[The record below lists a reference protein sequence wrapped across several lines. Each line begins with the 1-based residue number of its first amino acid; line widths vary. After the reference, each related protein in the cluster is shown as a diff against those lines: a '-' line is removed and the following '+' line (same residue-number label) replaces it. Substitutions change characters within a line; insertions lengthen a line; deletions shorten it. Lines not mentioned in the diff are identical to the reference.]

1 MSAELG
7 WAVKNG
13 DLDKVKDF
21 IELKASF
28 MLKSKRF
35 PYALPYIYRIIYF
48 GIANAC
54 YVMFTFNLWEDVNFD
69 SVK

>member
-28 MLKSKRF
+28 ILKNKIFPFISSYISYYLFWDSECMLRH
-35 PYALPYIYRIIYF
+35 
-48 GIANAC
+48 
-54 YVMFTFNLWEDVNFD
+54 VTFILMGGCKF
-69 SVK
+69 

>member
-28 MLKSKRF
+28 ILKSKIF
-35 PYALPYIYRIIYF
+35 PYISSYISYYLFWDSECMLRHVHIYTY
-48 GIANAC
+48 GR
-54 YVMFTFNLWEDVNFD
+54 M
-69 SVK
+69 

>member
-28 MLKSKRF
+28 ILKSKRF
-35 PYALPYIYRIIYF
+35 PYISSYISYYLF

-54 YVMFTFNLWEDVNFD
+54 YVMFTFITYGRM
-69 SVK
+69 

>member
-21 IELKASF
+21 IELKVRF
-28 MLKSKRF
+28 ILKSKRF
-35 PYALPYIYRIIYF
+35 FVTFRHIYRIIYF

-54 YVMFTFNLWEDVNFD
+54 YVMFTFILMGGCKF
-69 SVK
+69 

>member
-21 IELKASF
+21 IELKASLI
-28 MLKSKRF
+28 LKSKRF
-35 PYALPYIYRIIYF
+35 PYISSYKSYYLFWDSKCMLRQVHIYTYGR
-48 GIANAC
+48 
-54 YVMFTFNLWEDVNFD
+54 M
-69 SVK
+69 

>member
-21 IELKASF
+21 IELKASLI
-28 MLKSKRF
+28 LKS
-35 PYALPYIYRIIYF
+35 
-48 GIANAC
+48 
-54 YVMFTFNLWEDVNFD
+54 
-69 SVK
+69 

>member
-21 IELKASF
+21 IELKVSF
-28 MLKSKRF
+28 ILKSIGEEKHS
-35 PYALPYIYRIIYF
+35 LYI
-48 GIANAC
+48 
-54 YVMFTFNLWEDVNFD
+54 
-69 SVK
+69 

>member
-54 YVMFTFNLWEDVNFD
+54 YVMFTFILMGGCKF
-69 SVK
+69 

>member
-21 IELKASF
+21 IESKASF
-28 MLKSKRF
+28 ILKNKIFPFISSYISCYLFWDSECMLRH
-35 PYALPYIYRIIYF
+35 
-48 GIANAC
+48 
-54 YVMFTFNLWEDVNFD
+54 VTFTLWEDVNFD
-69 SVK
+69 SIK

>member
-21 IELKASF
+21 IELKASLI
-28 MLKSKRF
+28 LKSIEKEKHSLYKSYYLFWDSKCMLRHVH
-35 PYALPYIYRIIYF
+35 IYTYGR
-48 GIANAC
+48 
-54 YVMFTFNLWEDVNFD
+54 M
-69 SVK
+69 